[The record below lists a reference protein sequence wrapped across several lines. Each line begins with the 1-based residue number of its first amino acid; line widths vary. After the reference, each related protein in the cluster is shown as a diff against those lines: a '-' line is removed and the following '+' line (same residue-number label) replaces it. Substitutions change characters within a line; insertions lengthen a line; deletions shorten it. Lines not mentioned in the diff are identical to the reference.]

1 MKIPTLVSTAFL
13 FFSVAVPNLCAS
25 EPPVAK
31 EEETVVVNV
40 EAEKVAAVLKA
51 DPKIVIVDIRTPEE
65 FAVGHLAKAK
75 NVNFKADDFKAELA
89 KLDKEKTYL
98 MHCRSGG
105 RSTASLPVWKELGF
119 KRVIHLNTGILGVQ
133 KAGVELV
140 KGKK

>member
-1 MKIPTLVSTAFL
+1 MKIPMIVSTAFL
-13 FFSVAVPNLCAS
+13 AFSAVVPNLLAS
-25 EPPVAK
+25 EPAVAK
-31 EEETVVVNV
+31 EEGTAVVNV
-40 EAEKVAAVLKA
+40 EAEKVLAVLKA

-65 FAVGHLAKAK
+65 FAAGHLAKAK
-75 NVNFKADDFKAELA
+75 NINFSADSFKAELA

-119 KRVIHLNTGILGVQ
+119 KRVIHLNSGILGVQ

-140 KGKK
+140 KGKN